1 MPGRVSMT
9 DFSFIL
15 HAIGKAMVAEV
26 AVNEMLLAV
35 PEDVNDLLGNAYYQ
49 GFDGMIISADKISP
63 RFFDL
68 KTRLAGEI
76 LQKFSTFQMRLAIVG
91 NFSTFTSESLKSF
104 IYESNRGNLI
114 HFSPTTADAVAW
126 FENQFCHR

>member
-1 MPGRVSMT
+1 MT
-9 DFSFIL
+9 DFRFIS

-26 AVNEMLLAV
+26 SANDMLLTV
-35 PEDVNDLLGNAYYQ
+35 PEDANDLLGNAYYQ

-91 NFSTFTSESLKSF
+91 DFSVFPSESLKSF
-104 IYESNRGNLI
+104 IYESNRGSLI
-114 HFSPTTADAVAW
+114 HFSPTTADTLAW
-126 FENQFCHR
+126 FLKIC

>member
-1 MPGRVSMT
+1 MT
-9 DFSFIL
+9 DFRFIS
-15 HAIGKAMVAEV
+15 HTIGKAMVAEV
-26 AVNEMLLAV
+26 AANDMLLTA
-35 PEDVNDLLGNAYYQ
+35 PEDANDLLGNAYYQ

-91 NFSTFTSESLKSF
+91 DFSVFPSESLKSF

-114 HFSPTTADAVAW
+114 HFSPTIADALAW
-126 FENQFCHR
+126 FLKIC

>member
-1 MPGRVSMT
+1 MT
-9 DFSFIL
+9 DFRFIS
-15 HAIGKAMVAEV
+15 HTIGKAMVAEV
-26 AVNEMLLAV
+26 SANDMLLTV
-35 PEDVNDLLGNAYYQ
+35 PEDANDLLGNAYYQ

-68 KTRLAGEI
+68 KTRLAGET

-91 NFSTFTSESLKSF
+91 DFSTFTSESLKSF

>member
-1 MPGRVSMT
+1 
-9 DFSFIL
+9 
-15 HAIGKAMVAEV
+15 MVAEV
-26 AVNEMLLAV
+26 AANDMLLTV
-35 PEDVNDLLGNAYYQ
+35 PEDANDLLGNAYYQ

-91 NFSTFTSESLKSF
+91 DFSVFPSESLKSF
-104 IYESNRGNLI
+104 IYESNRGGLI
-114 HFSPTTADAVAW
+114 HFSPTTADTLAW
-126 FENQFCHR
+126 FLKIC

>member
-1 MPGRVSMT
+1 MT
-9 DFSFIL
+9 DFRFIS
-15 HAIGKAMVAEV
+15 HIVGKAMVAEV
-26 AVNEMLLAV
+26 SANDMLLTA
-35 PEDVNDLLGNAYYQ
+35 PEDANDLLGNAYYQ
-49 GFDGMIISADKISP
+49 GFDGMIISTDKISP

-91 NFSTFTSESLKSF
+91 DFSTFTSESLKSF

-114 HFSPTTADAVAW
+114 HFSPTTADALAW
-126 FENQFCHR
+126 FIKICL

>member
-1 MPGRVSMT
+1 MT
-9 DFSFIL
+9 DFRFIS
-15 HAIGKAMVAEV
+15 HIVGKAMVAEV
-26 AVNEMLLAV
+26 AVNGMLLAV

-91 NFSTFTSESLKSF
+91 DFSVFPSESLKSF
-104 IYESNRGNLI
+104 IYESNRGGLI
-114 HFSPTTADAVAW
+114 HFSPTTADALAW
-126 FENQFCHR
+126 FLKIC

>member
-1 MPGRVSMT
+1 MT
-9 DFSFIL
+9 VFSFIS
-15 HAIGKAMVAEV
+15 HTIGKAMVAEV
-26 AVNEMLLAV
+26 AANDMLLTV
-35 PEDVNDLLGNAYYQ
+35 PEDANDLLGNAYYQ

-91 NFSTFTSESLKSF
+91 DFSVFPSESLKSF

-114 HFSPTTADAVAW
+114 HFSPTTADALAW

>member
-1 MPGRVSMT
+1 MT
-9 DFSFIL
+9 DFRFIS
-15 HAIGKAMVAEV
+15 HIVGKAMVAEV
-26 AVNEMLLAV
+26 AVNGMLLAV

-91 NFSTFTSESLKSF
+91 DFSVFPSESLKSF
-104 IYESNRGNLI
+104 IYESNRGGLI
-114 HFSPTTADAVAW
+114 HFSPTTADALAW

>member
-1 MPGRVSMT
+1 MT
-9 DFSFIL
+9 DFSFIS
-15 HAIGKAMVAEV
+15 HTIGKAMVVEV
-26 AVNEMLLAV
+26 AANDMLLTV
-35 PEDVNDLLGNAYYQ
+35 PEDANDLLGNAYYQ

-76 LQKFSTFQMRLAIVG
+76 LQKFSSFQMRLAVVG
-91 NFSTFTSESLKSF
+91 DFSVFPSESLKSF

-114 HFSPTTADAVAW
+114 HFSPTIADALAW
-126 FENQFCHR
+126 FLKIC

>member
-9 DFSFIL
+9 DFSFIS

-26 AVNEMLLAV
+26 AANEMLLAH
-35 PEDVNDLLGNAYYQ
+35 PEEANDLVGNAYYQ

-76 LQKFSTFQMRLAIVG
+76 LQKFSTFRMRLAIVG

-104 IYESNRGNLI
+104 IYESNRGSLI

>member
-9 DFSFIL
+9 DFSFIS

-26 AVNEMLLAV
+26 AANNMLLTA
-35 PEDVNDLLGNAYYQ
+35 PEDANDLLGNAYYQ

-76 LQKFSTFQMRLAIVG
+76 LQKFSTFRMRLAIVG
-91 NFSTFTSESLKSF
+91 DFSVFPSESLKSF
-104 IYESNRGNLI
+104 IYESNRGSLI
-114 HFSPTTADAVAW
+114 HFSPTTADALAW
-126 FENQFCHR
+126 FLKIC

>member
-1 MPGRVSMT
+1 MT
-9 DFSFIL
+9 DFSFIS

-26 AVNEMLLAV
+26 SANDMLLTV
-35 PEDVNDLLGNAYYQ
+35 PEDANDLLGNAYYQ

-68 KTRLAGEI
+68 KTMLAGEI
-76 LQKFSTFQMRLAIVG
+76 LQKFSTFRMRLAVVG
-91 NFSTFTSESLKSF
+91 DFSVFPSESLKSF

-114 HFSPTTADAVAW
+114 HFSPTIADALAW
-126 FENQFCHR
+126 FLKIC

>member
-1 MPGRVSMT
+1 MT
-9 DFSFIL
+9 DFRFIS
-15 HAIGKAMVAEV
+15 HAIGKTMVAEV
-26 AVNEMLLAV
+26 AANEMLLAV
-35 PEDVNDLLGNAYYQ
+35 TEDVNDLLGNAYYQ

-76 LQKFSTFQMRLAIVG
+76 LQKFSAFRMRLAIVG
-91 NFSTFTSESLKSF
+91 DFSASPSESLQSF
-104 IYESNRGNLI
+104 ICESNRGRLI

-126 FENQFCHR
+126 FEKLFCHR

>member
-9 DFSFIL
+9 DFSFIS

-26 AVNEMLLAV
+26 AANEMLLV
-35 PEDVNDLLGNAYYQ
+35 HPEEANDLLGNAYYQ

-63 RFFDL
+63 RFFNL

-91 NFSTFTSESLKSF
+91 DFSVFPCESLKSF
-104 IYESNRGNLI
+104 IYESNRGGLI
-114 HFSPTTADAVAW
+114 HFSPTTADALAW
-126 FENQFCHR
+126 FLKIC

>member
-1 MPGRVSMT
+1 MT
-9 DFSFIL
+9 DFSFIS

-26 AVNEMLLAV
+26 SANDMLLTV
-35 PEDVNDLLGNAYYQ
+35 PEDANDLLGNAYYQ

-68 KTRLAGEI
+68 KTMLAGEI
-76 LQKFSTFQMRLAIVG
+76 LQKFSTFRMRLAVVG
-91 NFSTFTSESLKSF
+91 DFSVFPSESLKSF

-114 HFSPTTADAVAW
+114 HFSPTIADALAW
-126 FENQFCHR
+126 FEKLFCHR

>member
-1 MPGRVSMT
+1 MT
-9 DFSFIL
+9 DFRFIS
-15 HAIGKAMVAEV
+15 HTIGKAMVAEV
-26 AVNEMLLAV
+26 AANDMLLTV
-35 PEDVNDLLGNAYYQ
+35 PEDANDLLGNAYYQ

-91 NFSTFTSESLKSF
+91 DFSTFTSESLKSF

-114 HFSPTTADAVAW
+114 HFSPTTADALAW
-126 FENQFCHR
+126 FIKICF

>member
-1 MPGRVSMT
+1 MT
-9 DFSFIL
+9 DFSFIS
-15 HAIGKAMVAEV
+15 HTIGKAMVAEV
-26 AVNEMLLAV
+26 AANNMLLTA
-35 PEDVNDLLGNAYYQ
+35 PEDANDLLGNAYYQ

-91 NFSTFTSESLKSF
+91 DFSVFHSESLKSF
-104 IYESNRGNLI
+104 IYESNRGGLI
-114 HFSPTTADAVAW
+114 HFSPTTADALAW
-126 FENQFCHR
+126 FLKIC

>member
-1 MPGRVSMT
+1 MT
-9 DFSFIL
+9 DFSFIS
-15 HAIGKAMVAEV
+15 HTIGKAMVAEV
-26 AVNEMLLAV
+26 SANDMLLTA
-35 PEDVNDLLGNAYYQ
+35 PEDANDLLGNAYYQ

-104 IYESNRGNLI
+104 VYESNRGSLI